1 MLIYVLTPTSEYYI
15 LLSQGCPLNLI
26 HFSIMSLL
34 LISDIMFLIEY
45 TYYITLDCFIN
56 VRLEKNKYY
65 TIILKKVISGT
76 TILFLSSLLI
86 PYYNV
91 DALLQ
96 VVFDKMTL
104 LVIFSIMLMTC
115 IKIYKNRWYY
125 TLLFYYITTK
135 VSDSTILKEKRI
147 SNNVILFSYDHTIP
161 T

>member
-1 MLIYVLTPTSEYYI
+1 MLKYRFLCLSIFLRMLIYVLTPTSEYYI

-34 LISDIMFLIEY
+34 LISDIMFLIDY
-45 TYYITLDCFIN
+45 TYYYITLDCFIN

-65 TIILKKVISGT
+65 TIILKKVISGAI
-76 TILFLSSLLI
+76 ILFISSLLI
-86 PYYNV
+86 PYYDA

-115 IKIYKNRWYY
+115 IKYKEP
-125 TLLFYYITTK
+125 LIFK
-135 VSDSTILKEKRI
+135 GGQ
-147 SNNVILFSYDHTIP
+147 
-161 T
+161 

>member
-1 MLIYVLTPTSEYYI
+1 MLKYRFLCLSIFLRMLIYMLTPTSEYYI
-15 LLSQGCPLNLI
+15 LLSQGCPFNLI

-34 LISDIMFLIEY
+34 LISDIMFLIDY
-45 TYYITLDCFIN
+45 TYYYITLDCFIN

-76 TILFLSSLLI
+76 IILFISSLLI

-115 IKIYKNRWYY
+115 IKYKKTDGIILCYFIMV
-125 TLLFYYITTK
+125 LLRYLIA
-135 VSDSTILKEKRI
+135 
-147 SNNVILFSYDHTIP
+147 LF
-161 T
+161 

>member
-1 MLIYVLTPTSEYYI
+1 MLKYRFLCLSIFLRMLIYVLTPTSEYYI

-34 LISDIMFLIEY
+34 LISDIMFLIDY
-45 TYYITLDCFIN
+45 TYYYITLDCFIN

-76 TILFLSSLLI
+76 IILFLSSLLV

-115 IKIYKNRWYY
+115 IKYKKTDGIMIIR
-125 TLLFYYITTK
+125 
-135 VSDSTILKEKRI
+135 S
-147 SNNVILFSYDHTIP
+147 
-161 T
+161 

>member
-1 MLIYVLTPTSEYYI
+1 MLKYRFLCLSIFLRMLIHVLTPTSEYYI

-34 LISDIMFLIEY
+34 LISDIMFLIDY
-45 TYYITLDCFIN
+45 TYYYITLDCFIN

-76 TILFLSSLLI
+76 IILFLSSLLI

-115 IKIYKNRWYY
+115 IKYKKTDGIILCYFIIV
-125 TLLFYYITTK
+125 LLRYLIA
-135 VSDSTILKEKRI
+135 
-147 SNNVILFSYDHTIP
+147 LF
-161 T
+161 

>member
-1 MLIYVLTPTSEYYI
+1 MLKYRFLCLSIFLRMLIYMLTPTSEYYI
-15 LLSQGCPLNLI
+15 LLSQGCPFNLI

-34 LISDIMFLIEY
+34 LISDIMFLIDY
-45 TYYITLDCFIN
+45 TYYYITLDCFIN

-76 TILFLSSLLI
+76 IILFLSSLLI

-115 IKIYKNRWYY
+115 IKYKKTDGIILCYFIIV
-125 TLLFYYITTK
+125 LLRYLIA
-135 VSDSTILKEKRI
+135 
-147 SNNVILFSYDHTIP
+147 LF
-161 T
+161 

>member
-1 MLIYVLTPTSEYYI
+1 MLKYRFLCLSIFLRMLIYVLTPTSEYYI
-15 LLSQGCPLNLI
+15 LLSQRCPLNLI

-34 LISDIMFLIEY
+34 LISDIMFLIDY
-45 TYYITLDCFIN
+45 TYYYITLDCFIN

-115 IKIYKNRWYY
+115 IKYKKTDGIILCYFIMV
-125 TLLFYYITTK
+125 LLRYLIA
-135 VSDSTILKEKRI
+135 
-147 SNNVILFSYDHTIP
+147 LF
-161 T
+161 

>member
-1 MLIYVLTPTSEYYI
+1 MLKYRFLCLSIFLRMLIHVLTPTSEYYI

-34 LISDIMFLIEY
+34 LISDIMFLIDY
-45 TYYITLDCFIN
+45 TYYYITLDCFIN
-56 VRLEKNKYY
+56 VRLEKDKYY

-76 TILFLSSLLI
+76 IILFLSSLLI

-104 LVIFSIMLMTC
+104 LVIFYIMLMTC
-115 IKIYKNRWYY
+115 IKYKKTDGIILCYFIMV
-125 TLLFYYITTK
+125 LLRYLIA
-135 VSDSTILKEKRI
+135 
-147 SNNVILFSYDHTIP
+147 LF
-161 T
+161 

>member
-1 MLIYVLTPTSEYYI
+1 MLKYRFLCLSIFLRMLIYVLTPTSEYYI

-34 LISDIMFLIEY
+34 LISDIMFLIDY
-45 TYYITLDCFIN
+45 TYYYITLDCFIN

-76 TILFLSSLLI
+76 IILFLSSLLM

-115 IKIYKNRWYY
+115 IKYKKTDGIILCYFIMV
-125 TLLFYYITTK
+125 LLRYLIA
-135 VSDSTILKEKRI
+135 
-147 SNNVILFSYDHTIP
+147 LF
-161 T
+161 

>member
-1 MLIYVLTPTSEYYI
+1 MLKYRFLCLSIFLRMLIYMLTPTSEYYI

-34 LISDIMFLIEY
+34 LISDIMFLIDY
-45 TYYITLDCFIN
+45 TYYYITLDCFIN

-76 TILFLSSLLI
+76 IILFISSLLI
-86 PYYNV
+86 PYYNA

-96 VVFDKMTL
+96 VVLDKMTL

-115 IKIYKNRWYY
+115 IKYKKTDGIILCYFIIV
-125 TLLFYYITTK
+125 LLRYLIA
-135 VSDSTILKEKRI
+135 
-147 SNNVILFSYDHTIP
+147 LF
-161 T
+161 

>member
-1 MLIYVLTPTSEYYI
+1 MLKYRFLCLSIFLRMLIYVLTPTSEYYI
-15 LLSQGCPLNLI
+15 LLSQGCPFNLI

-34 LISDIMFLIEY
+34 LISDIMFLIDY
-45 TYYITLDCFIN
+45 TYYYITLDCFIN

-76 TILFLSSLLI
+76 IILFLSSLLI

-115 IKIYKNRWYY
+115 IKYKKTDGIILCYFIIV
-125 TLLFYYITTK
+125 LLRYLIA
-135 VSDSTILKEKRI
+135 
-147 SNNVILFSYDHTIP
+147 LF
-161 T
+161 

>member
-1 MLIYVLTPTSEYYI
+1 MLKYRFLCLSIFLRMLIYVLTPTSEYYI
-15 LLSQGCPLNLI
+15 LLSQGCPFNLI

-34 LISDIMFLIEY
+34 LISDIMFLIDY
-45 TYYITLDCFIN
+45 TYYYITLDCFIN

-76 TILFLSSLLI
+76 IILFLSSLLI

-115 IKIYKNRWYY
+115 IKYKKTDGIILCYFIMV
-125 TLLFYYITTK
+125 LLRYLIA
-135 VSDSTILKEKRI
+135 
-147 SNNVILFSYDHTIP
+147 LF
-161 T
+161 

>member
-1 MLIYVLTPTSEYYI
+1 MLKYRFLCLSIFLRMLIYVLTPTSEYYI

-45 TYYITLDCFIN
+45 TYYYITLDCFIN

-115 IKIYKNRWYY
+115 IKYKKTDGIMLCYFII
-125 TLLFYYITTK
+125 LLLRYLIA
-135 VSDSTILKEKRI
+135 
-147 SNNVILFSYDHTIP
+147 LF
-161 T
+161 

>member
-1 MLIYVLTPTSEYYI
+1 MLKYRFLCLSIFLRMLIYVLTPTSEYYI

-34 LISDIMFLIEY
+34 LISDIMFLIDY
-45 TYYITLDCFIN
+45 TYYYITLDCFIN

-65 TIILKKVISGT
+65 TIILKKVISGAI
-76 TILFLSSLLI
+76 ILFLSSLLI

-115 IKIYKNRWYY
+115 IKYKKTDGIILCYFIIV
-125 TLLFYYITTK
+125 LLRYLIA
-135 VSDSTILKEKRI
+135 
-147 SNNVILFSYDHTIP
+147 LF
-161 T
+161 

>member
-34 LISDIMFLIEY
+34 LISDIMFLIDY
-45 TYYITLDCFIN
+45 TYYYITLDCFIN

-76 TILFLSSLLI
+76 IILFLSSLLI

-115 IKIYKNRWYY
+115 IKYKKTGGIILCYFIIV
-125 TLLFYYITTK
+125 LLRYLIA
-135 VSDSTILKEKRI
+135 
-147 SNNVILFSYDHTIP
+147 LF
-161 T
+161 

>member
-1 MLIYVLTPTSEYYI
+1 MLKYRFLCLSIFLRMLIYMLTPTSEYYI

-34 LISDIMFLIEY
+34 LISDIMFLIDY
-45 TYYITLDCFIN
+45 TYYYITLDCFIN

-65 TIILKKVISGT
+65 TIILKKVISGAI
-76 TILFLSSLLI
+76 ILFISSLLI
-86 PYYNV
+86 PYYDA

-115 IKIYKNRWYY
+115 IKYKKTDGIILCYFIMV
-125 TLLFYYITTK
+125 LLRYLIA
-135 VSDSTILKEKRI
+135 
-147 SNNVILFSYDHTIP
+147 LF
-161 T
+161 